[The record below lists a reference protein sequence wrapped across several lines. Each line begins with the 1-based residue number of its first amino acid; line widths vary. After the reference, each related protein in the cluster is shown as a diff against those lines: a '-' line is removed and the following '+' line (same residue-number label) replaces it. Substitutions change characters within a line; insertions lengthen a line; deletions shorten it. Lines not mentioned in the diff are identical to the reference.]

1 MEREKKDLSFILILL
16 STLIGTA
23 VLFQWGDLFAEGEH
37 PGHRPSR
44 GAAQRTGQQGFS
56 KTAGTAQEFGNTN
69 RLYHADN
76 RLNPITS
83 MDAETNVILV

>member
-1 MEREKKDLSFILILL
+1 MTS
-16 STLIGTA
+16 SVYATNT
-23 VLFQWGDLFAEGEH
+23 V
-37 PGHRPSR
+37 
-44 GAAQRTGQQGFS
+44 
-56 KTAGTAQEFGNTN
+56 GNTN